1 MKLLARTPV
10 SREET
15 VVFANYVMEHQ
26 VDRAVKPLVLVVDD
40 ERHIVDLL
48 TELLED
54 EGYRVLRAY
63 DGVGALEIVDGQDD
77 LDLVL
82 ADIMMPR
89 LDGLGLL
96 SRVRERNIALPVVLM
111 SAAVTPLT
119 NDAPYISKPFEIDE
133 LLAVLAKQLAR

>member
-1 MKLLARTPV
+1 
-10 SREET
+10 

-119 NDAPYISKPFEIDE
+119 HDAPYISKPFEIDE

>member
-1 MKLLARTPV
+1 M
-10 SREET
+10 
-15 VVFANYVMEHQ
+15 VFANYVMEHQ
-26 VDRAVKPLVLVVDD
+26 VDRGAKPLVLIVDD

-54 EGYRVLRAY
+54 EGYRVLSAY
-63 DGVGALEIVDGQDD
+63 DGVGALEIVNGQGD

-96 SRVRERNIALPVVLM
+96 SQVRERNASLPFVLM

-119 NDAPYISKPFEIDE
+119 HDAPYISKPFEIDE
-133 LLAVLAKQLAR
+133 LLAVLAIQLAR